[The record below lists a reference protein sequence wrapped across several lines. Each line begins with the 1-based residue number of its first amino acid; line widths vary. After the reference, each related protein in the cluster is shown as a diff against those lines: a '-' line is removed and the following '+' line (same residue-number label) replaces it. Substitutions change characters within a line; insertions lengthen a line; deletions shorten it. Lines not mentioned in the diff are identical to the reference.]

1 MNHFYSP
8 STKGFYRE
16 DIHGPRQISV
26 MRPLPEAPEGQ
37 EVAQGEDAPDPVYDL
52 VDNPDCNIPADAVEI
67 SNDEH
72 IALMNGQ
79 ATGNHMIVVGTDGKP
94 SLQEKPTAFF
104 FERLRAQ
111 RNQMLTATDWTQA
124 GDVPEAL
131 KQKFLAY
138 RQALR
143 DLPAKTKDPRKAVFP
158 DAPA

>member
-26 MRPLPEAPEGQ
+26 MRPMPEFAEGDDT
-37 EVAQGEDAPDPVYDL
+37 EKELDPVYDL
-52 VDNPDCNIPADAVEI
+52 VDNPDCNIPTDAVEI
-67 SNDEH
+67 SDDEH

-79 ATGNHMIVVGTDGKP
+79 ATGNHYIVAGPAGKP
-94 SLQEKPTAFF
+94 ILQEKPAEFF
-104 FERLRAQ
+104 LERMRGQ
-111 RNQMLTATDWTQA
+111 RNQLLTATDWTQA

-131 KQKFLAY
+131 KEKYRAY

-143 DLPAKTKDPRKAVFP
+143 DLPANTKDPRAPVFP